1 MVTLSGAATFW
12 MYLRASKR
20 CATTGDRGIIMMLR
34 PFAALMFIGVAAC
47 ASPPPAPIAPFS
59 TPQELHAA
67 VAAFAQPTQD
77 GRLETLK
84 AQLDAAGLAYEVEGF
99 DGKRPPPAAGYNVVV
114 RLGPQNA
121 AETGK
126 EILITAHY
134 DAVVLPGGKLAD
146 GAVDNA
152 ASVVAMIEVAR
163 RLEGRTRHPVRL
175 ILFDQEELGLIGA
188 QAWIAAHGIDNVAA
202 VINADVNGNGD
213 TLMYGL
219 NNGPQSA
226 FLVDAVKGVCAERA
240 ISCLDFPEYPPSDD
254 VAFAMAGAPVLSLGH
269 QPKAE
274 AEKLRAFMLNPP
286 TSAPDPATIPAV
298 LMLIHTPN
306 DTIARVEASTLALAA
321 DTFEAL
327 VLKVDARLP

>member
-1 MVTLSGAATFW
+1 MKPACVASLLLLLAGCVAPPLAPAVAPAPMAAT
-12 MYLRASKR
+12 
-20 CATTGDRGIIMMLR
+20 
-34 PFAALMFIGVAAC
+34 
-47 ASPPPAPIAPFS
+47 
-59 TPQELHAA
+59 PQQLHAN

-77 GRLETLK
+77 GRLATLK

-99 DGKRPPPAAGYNVVV
+99 DGKRPPPAAGHNVVV
-114 RLGPQNA
+114 RLGP
-121 AETGK
+121 EDGK

-152 ASVVAMIEVAR
+152 ASVVAMIEAAR
-163 RLEGRTRHPVRL
+163 RLNGRTKHPVRL
-175 ILFDQEELGLIGA
+175 VLFDQEELGLVGA
-188 QAWIAAHGIDNVAA
+188 HAWIAAHGVDNVAA

-219 NNGPQSA
+219 NNGPQSV
-226 FLVDAVKGVCAERA
+226 FINDAMRAVCAERKL
-240 ISCLDFPEYPPSDD
+240 SCLDFPEYPPSDD
-254 VAFAMAGAPVLSLGH
+254 VAFAEAGAPVISLGH

-286 TSAPDPATIPAV
+286 KSAPDPATIPAV

-327 VLKVDARLP
+327 VLKVDSQLK